1 MTADATTAIARL
13 LEAFTAGQTDVMVGM
28 YNEDAVLHIAGNNPI
43 SGTFRGHAAI
53 RDALNH
59 MFELVAGADVVR
71 AEPAESVLTSNRHE
85 MVFFRA
91 SGERKGNTMDVTY
104 VMAVRVSPD
113 GKFEELWFLGD
124 DQAAYDRFWS

>member
-1 MTADATTAIARL
+1 MSVDPSPSIARL
-13 LEAFTAGQTDVMVGM
+13 LEAFNAGQTDIMLEIFAG
-28 YNEDAVLHIAGNNPI
+28 DAVLHMAGNNPI

-59 MFELVAGADVVR
+59 MFQRLAAADTVH
-71 AEPAESVLTSNRHE
+71 AEPAEAVLTSDRHQ

-91 SGERKGNTMDVTY
+91 SGERKGNRMDVTY
-104 VMAVRVSPD
+104 VMATNVGPD
-113 GKFEELWFLGD
+113 AKIRELWFLGD